1 VNEIAQFAAAH
12 ALSGPGLAAVSGGAD
27 SVALL
32 RGLLDAGVPHVA
44 AAHFN
49 HQLRGA
55 ESDADEAFVR
65 DLAAQLGVPFHRG
78 AADVAALAASQRE
91 NLEGTARHLRYKWL
105 AELAKETG
113 AAWVATGHTA
123 DDQAETVLH
132 RLIRGTGIPGLRGIA
147 ARRELTA
154 GVQLLRPMLNVTRA
168 DVLDYLRELDQP
180 FRDDATNADTAF
192 TRNRI
197 RHELLPLLKTF
208 NPQIVTGLCRLT
220 EQAEETTDV
229 LEGEAARLLRR
240 VELAR
245 AGPLVIL
252 DLSLAV
258 PTSNPIA
265 HAEWVHPHL
274 VREMFRQLWGREGW
288 PTGGMTFAH
297 WDRLVAIA
305 LGVMTAADFPSGV
318 FARRV
323 GRVVQLGRRT

>member
-1 VNEIAQFAAAH
+1 LVDEIAQFAA
-12 ALSGPGLAAVSGGAD
+12 LEGPGLAAVSGGAD

-78 AADVAALAASQRE
+78 SADVAALAARQRE
-91 NLEGTARHLRYKWL
+91 NLEATARHLRYKWL
-105 AELAKETG
+105 AELAKEAG
-113 AAWVATGHTA
+113 ATWVATGHTA

-147 ARRELTA
+147 ASRELAA
-154 GVQLLRPMLNVTRA
+154 GVQLLRPMLSVTRA
-168 DVLDYLRELDQP
+168 DVLDYLHALGQP
-180 FRDDATNADTAF
+180 FRDDATNADTAY

-208 NPQIVTGLCRLT
+208 NPAIVPVLGRLAG
-220 EQAEETTDV
+220 QAEEITADRESNTR
-229 LEGEAARLLRR
+229 GLLREAECPSAGGLLVFDAEKLR
-240 VELAR
+240 GFGDHALGEL
-245 AGPLVIL
+245 
-252 DLSLAV
+252 
-258 PTSNPIA
+258 
-265 HAEWVHPHL
+265 
-274 VREMFRQLWGREGW
+274 FRSVWQREGW
-288 PTGGMTFAH
+288 SASGMTFDH
-297 WDRLVAIA
+297 WRRLAAVAR
-305 LGVMTAADFPSGV
+305 GEPSAADFPGGV
-318 FARRV
+318 VARRV